1 MKNDTTINVNL
12 YINPAPLGEVRSM
25 FEQIIQQLTRLTTA
39 DQQEAQAMSA
49 LEDQVTALE
58 AKTKAE
64 SDAITAGE
72 GLLSQISQ
80 LYKDAL
86 AAGGNSDAIV
96 ARIQAVNLAVDAKT
110 SEFAAAIVANTPAAP
125 TT

>member
-1 MKNDTTINVNL
+1 
-12 YINPAPLGEVRSM
+12 M
-25 FEQIIQQLTRLTTA
+25 FEQIMQQLTRLTKAT
-39 DQQEAQAMSA
+39 QQEAQAM
-49 LEDQVTALE
+49 TALE
-58 AKTKAE
+58 EQVAALEQKTQVE

-86 AAGGNSDAIV
+86 AAGGDQAALT
-96 ARIQAVNLAVDAKT
+96 ARIAAVNAAVDAKT